1 MRQNAVIDWSNYRML
16 LFIFLYAYAAYKVLQ
31 QNATSFYQDA
41 YDAYLM
47 FCNRMQLYCICM
59 LCYRDSRFILQQ
71 HAPEKKCHFLRHTSV
86 AEYKIFVQ

>member
-41 YDAYLM
+41 YAAYLM
-47 FCNRMQLYCICM
+47 FCNKNATILY
-59 LCYRDSRFILQQ
+59 LYALLQRQ
-71 HAPEKKCHFLRHTSV
+71 QIYSATTCTKKKCHFLQHTSV